1 MLHIGVTAG
10 LDKARRMKRKPIDVL
25 VIEDQQFDAELVLR
39 ALHIHAP
46 ELTAVVA
53 ETGAAAAEFL
63 KTHSPKVIL
72 LDLHLPDMDGCELLR
87 RIRQDPPCT
96 KTPVI
101 VLTGSVLDRDR
112 KDAHGLG
119 INAYINKT
127 SDVAMLAEH
136 LSLFKH
142 LLNRTTTEQAEV
154 S

>member
-1 MLHIGVTAG
+1 ME
-10 LDKARRMKRKPIDVL
+10 RKLIDVL
-25 VIEDQQFDAELVLR
+25 VVEDQQFDVELILR
-39 ALHIHAP
+39 ALYIHAP
-46 ELTAVVA
+46 ELTTVVT
-53 ETGAAAAEFL
+53 ETGAAAMGFL
-63 KTHSPKVIL
+63 QTHSPKVIL

-87 RIRQDPPCT
+87 RIRQEPACT

-119 INAYINKT
+119 INAYISKT

-142 LLNRTTTEQAEV
+142 LLNRTTTKQAEA